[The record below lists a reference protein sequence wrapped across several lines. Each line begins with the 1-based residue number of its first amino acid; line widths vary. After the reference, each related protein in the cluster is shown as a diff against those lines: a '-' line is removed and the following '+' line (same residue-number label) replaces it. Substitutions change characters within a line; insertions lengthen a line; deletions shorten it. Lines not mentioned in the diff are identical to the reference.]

1 MPRFRHL
8 GTGASP
14 SYLIAH
20 AETLGISDRVVE
32 LMGRRDHPK
41 RLENFPAHRS
51 SVRPVLAAAQQEE
64 LPSSRSV
71 QDPETAVPD
80 DRRGPGRPP
89 GPATNAPTRWR
100 VGMCSATA
108 ID

>member
-41 RLENFPAHRS
+41 RLGNFPGRIDHRF
-51 SVRPVLAAAQQEE
+51 
-64 LPSSRSV
+64 
-71 QDPETAVPD
+71 
-80 DRRGPGRPP
+80 GPF
-89 GPATNAPTRWR
+89 
-100 VGMCSATA
+100 
-108 ID
+108 